1 MRTSRYSTSR
11 QKACQQCSSA
21 KARCD
26 RDRKT
31 GPCGRCRHR
40 GLPCVYPR
48 TTPGSPVRQNFVVG
62 EGRLHSPFSLSD
74 ASFPS
79 SEGELL
85 VADTSES
92 ASATVNDHLIVSHSH
107 SPQRA
112 VREIQTATQCI
123 PDLMPDSKPHHF
135 ERHSYDRHGRQHVNR
150 ACSDEGL
157 IKTPCAIPPRPPYP
171 DGGELPAMSDEL
183 ETLEFSDLEL
193 VCPVNPDEISNRWL
207 NAYMPIPGQ
216 TVKEYPAGIAA
227 FIFRVLK
234 SYAGV
239 AVHGRGILPFIHPKQ
254 LIAQPTGSP
263 LSTCLSL
270 VRICANP
277 LPGRE
282 HTTAT
287 VLQREMSSLY
297 ESQDRYNDEFLF
309 AAFQAYLIYTM
320 VLFFRLNQSR
330 SDFFRRAM
338 TNLQELACSS
348 SRRGLTCAAD
358 RQRVRPRWE
367 EWIVAEAKRRTLYV
381 MYLLDSVLSSHE
393 GFPTFLGT
401 ELQGLP
407 APANTLLWQARRR
420 YDWEREYNMH
430 MAQWMEGF
438 LTVDELWPMPADL
451 VESQVVRRR
460 ARVDRWLEN
469 LDEFGTMLYAVMSCT
484 HGG

>member
-1 MRTSRYSTSR
+1 MRGSRYSTSR

-26 RDRKT
+26 RDRTT
-31 GPCGRCRHR
+31 GPCGRCRQR

-48 TTPGSPVRQNFVVG
+48 TTTTPGSPARQRFVVG

-85 VADTSES
+85 VAGT
-92 ASATVNDHLIVSHSH
+92 
-107 SPQRA
+107 
-112 VREIQTATQCI
+112 
-123 PDLMPDSKPHHF
+123 M
-135 ERHSYDRHGRQHVNR
+135 G
-150 ACSDEGL
+150 
-157 IKTPCAIPPRPPYP
+157 
-171 DGGELPAMSDEL
+171 DGLPAISDGL
-183 ETLEFSDLEL
+183 ENLDFSDLEL
-193 VCPVNPDEISNRWL
+193 VCPINPDEISNRWL

-239 AVHGRGILPFIHPKQ
+239 AVHGRGILPFIHPRQ
-254 LIAQPTGSP
+254 VMAQPTGSP
-263 LSTCLSL
+263 LGTCLSL

-277 LPGRE
+277 VPGSE
-282 HTTAT
+282 NTTAS

-297 ESQDRYNDEFLF
+297 ESRDRYNDESLF
-309 AAFQAYLIYTM
+309 AAFQGYLIYTM
-320 VLFFRLNQSR
+320 VLFFRLSQSR
-330 SDFFRRAM
+330 SGFFRRAM

-348 SRRGLTCAAD
+348 SRCGLVCAAD
-358 RQRVRPRWE
+358 LRRVRPKWE

-381 MYLLDSVLSSHE
+381 MYLFDSVLSSQE

-407 APANTLLWQARRR
+407 APANTLLWRARRR
-420 YDWEREYNMH
+420 YDWEREYNMY
-430 MAQWMEGF
+430 MAQWMEGG
-438 LTVDELWPMPADL
+438 LTIDELWPMPTDL
-451 VESQVVRRR
+451 DESEIVKRR
-460 ARVDRWLEN
+460 ARVDHWLEN
-469 LDEFGTMLYAVMSCT
+469 IDEFGTVLYAVMSCT